1 MAFEPQFMA
10 VISNANFSV
19 SFWIYFVDWILS
31 LVLGLA
37 FIFYFHKLLGF
48 LVTLVCK
55 LILWNVYRIRVHIDA
70 FKLSPLGG
78 RLFMKNLT
86 IVTADTTISILN
98 VTFTWRYWIVS
109 LTKLSGF
116 YWDTDSE
123 TGGVSQRQ
131 NDKSPCRFIVDVE
144 GIEIFTYNKTAAY
157 DNIMDILNGKK
168 LDEKSGQRKDQ
179 EGKTAN
185 GDNEQEKESS
195 TSSAEYDVHGHS
207 DEKDSNQVQNE
218 PSEDSNIHSKQTVPL
233 LLQIL
238 PIDFRIKKG
247 AFVVGN
253 VTTPSVL
260 VASFKYGRGLL
271 DITKAPNPV
280 DHYRLLH
287 DFRFD
292 EFQIWI
298 RPNIGFDKYR
308 YGKEDHEKIHSDS
321 GRMDNL
327 RNIKS
332 YKLWYKF
339 LVGSK
344 WIGRKVQEKVLR
356 KHKPNDDS
364 PDDQLDWKGLR
375 RYIGDSEDPVITTL
389 LTSDEQYAKYSLILD
404 STSTRFVYFYD
415 SPGIQPSS
423 TSCIE
428 REAPESGLEIEISFG
443 TIHYGPWADRQR
455 IPLQNMLFPSLARDS
470 VPTSDF
476 LKAGLKRDYEG
487 FKVTVIVR
495 DELVLRIPTREAS
508 KDKEFL
514 KQNPNHQ
521 AFQKT
526 ARPFG
531 WLELKVAEG
540 SNVGSFTSFIS
551 NQEKGFPNKLKVNLS
566 SPEIRS
572 SVNHDVL
579 YSADSHEINAD
590 IALPSQWNGKCNWSF
605 DQVSL
610 NPRLF
615 LLREHL
621 FLLSDLFTDF
631 ASGEPQP
638 YENFRPFLYKINWK
652 LINYELYLN
661 VNDSNII
668 NNPLDFNSNKY
679 LSFQGEELNIN
690 LSIPLNGAS
699 TKKTTISYF
708 LDTSHF
714 DLILDTPPWHTVNTF
729 LKGSNVVGKS
739 GQFSVQGD
747 YTFYS
752 AVEVNTSNCIE
763 INCFGEDICLKFFG
777 FVIRY
782 LFTVKDNYFGE
793 HVHFKTF
800 EEYNYGSVSSESS
813 KDVQSQTE
821 STVDDKDLWKMF
833 KTENDVDVLFKFQ
846 VRNGLM
852 LLPRNLY
859 SCSSHI
865 GLHFDTLDVDM
876 RFCNYYMDMQVD
888 FSPISGVLNSADVEP
903 SDLMDVACYVDKY
916 LQNNVDMQVDGFTVH
931 SHRMFSAPPEEVT
944 FWCKWDFCF
953 GDWVID
959 SSPYFLQYM
968 ISGLSNFSVGFKDQA
983 NALEELFP
991 PAFDA
996 ANFSIRFSKF
1006 ILRLRPDAFS
1016 FVEVI
1021 LDDILLSVNDVPNM
1035 RYSSKLVVSIPGI
1048 SSKIVEVDD
1057 RKSEKIMAA
1066 LNTSIVFT
1074 NICQKVDM
1082 IGLRDTREFHVRD
1095 GDAPFHRAPF
1105 LLFENFRDSFYR
1117 RNKGCLLTTMSLPK
1131 VHVPLTEATSDRWMP
1146 KGSSSS
1152 TSSDTSSLTSSKS
1165 SDLEFPTVN
1174 YCDGDFCP
1182 SYSVDPDTEYDNL
1195 ILEIGDV
1202 KSFLSPA
1209 SLPIIYKVAQTLE
1222 DFDLESVMDQ
1232 VGSTT
1237 IKGLQSLMSSSKEIK
1252 NLRLVNHNLVLYLGQ
1267 YHLENVDNLEA
1278 FYHDK
1283 DRIVLRTSNIS
1294 LALSSK
1300 TQLTTKSGQIDLE
1313 ESITIAYH
1321 MSFLSLSCQQ
1331 KNKHQLAF
1339 VINIQDIE
1347 GWLNKIKESA
1357 EGSTRYDYLDGDFDV
1372 NQAQWLAGFLKQFSK
1387 SLEQEMT
1394 MFENLQS
1401 KRETHA
1407 NLVHALTVA
1416 SSEYAIDHDPDVL
1429 TRPAYFLRLKSEH
1442 IRFFDG
1448 WKVTARLQH
1457 ILRTLP
1463 KSWIDDTSAK
1473 FKARAYKLPDNAFEQ
1488 VLDIFSGWRAWEANQ
1503 QQRLYMFKTIF
1514 GKEISG
1520 VTKKSTKF
1528 DFIGISTT
1536 LKSSDSKDTTFINLE
1551 ELDLSYKSTFSDSKG
1566 ELSDIAEMVVKLN
1579 NYESK
1584 VTKEIFEYVRKV
1596 HLCDVN
1602 QDLESVV
1609 KDEATN
1615 ESHAQVSDTPPVE
1628 ATTLPNRK
1636 KSLNIIVDVKAFEQ
1650 TVSLFNT
1657 SVGIRLESFL
1667 SHIDSNNVSKGQVY
1681 AIGANEVELRSAVDS
1696 RNVLIQDFSGMH
1708 VLFAQSDSALHVDVE
1723 VDTSSTFFFDKNDN
1737 FVSTLRTVLERDY
1750 PYVTNLMKSI
1760 PQGSNVKSTQPK
1772 LSKSLSASMKMNEV
1786 IWNFGVLHP
1795 LVFSGAILN
1804 TSLSASMVDDVL
1816 TSKLKVEKIKSNLGM
1831 ALNSILELHSAD
1843 LMASISFYKSE
1854 KVSTLTS
1861 NVYLGYFKALL
1872 PDLNRAMIF
1881 ATKDKFLLEEKVN
1894 AISEVLKK
1902 VAPID
1907 KSTPNKFKEI
1917 PCLFK
1922 LRFKNDYFEVASIVH
1937 RASVSLGLE
1946 GSTLNLSN
1954 VSTTEL
1960 PEGKFTNYRVQLY
1973 GDISLPAIR
1982 LSLMEKGIPIGLS
1995 NILAFGVSVRLFNDI
2010 DTPGKR
2016 QNLQVESQYFRVC
2029 LSEPVVVSAITLI
2042 DEVMKH
2048 FSGSKESQQVLQ
2060 DAFQT
2065 PEAQR
2070 NTFESWVYTKFSS
2083 FQFLFYDFCVGWLFN
2098 DESKENPGIIV
2109 GAEKFFAA
2117 TEENLGKF
2125 TLMGSYFSI
2134 ANGNQSSNFYS
2145 TESEQVRLNRGF
2157 LPMLQLI
2164 FMIEKQSKTSKH
2176 LRITLR
2182 GDEVDVKFL
2191 STSVGSTIQ
2200 KSTTQALRIQKYLEQ
2215 KAAAR
2220 PLEEE
2225 KTNTEKT
2232 TKQPTVNTSF
2242 QSIEFSSTFAGS
2254 NVSIYRLEDDEQEN
2268 TPSLYLHAP
2277 AFNTAF
2283 RFKKMT
2289 DSKSQIMGELVISQS
2304 ENVLF
2309 PKCVPV
2315 FLDLAASTK
2324 DLMRSPKPEK
2334 GKPEDNSNNTN
2345 FIESLLQEM
2354 DIHFGLRI
2362 EKQFLTLSCEP
2373 TAKVAAVVGL
2383 EGIHVQLNTDE
2394 GTNPS
2399 FTASLLLDWV
2409 SASLQHIYSREISAS
2424 MKVEKIL
2431 LSSNFEIG
2439 AKNQNVTSGCMTEVD
2454 GFINVKQYQDVDLF
2468 KDIWF
2473 PRELFEIYATEDG
2486 TETGHEKQDQV
2497 SELAQDKSISSKFKE
2512 VSTTYAFPWIVL
2524 FVANAINLQVDFGQS
2539 LGVSNLTIE
2548 NFWAVS
2554 KKSLDWSQ
2562 DLKAGIN
2569 AIKLSS
2575 KGRLG
2580 GFLTVS
2586 DINLHT
2592 AISWKLKDGDTLDVP
2607 LILLSGGV
2615 NKLAAKVSFDYNV
2628 VAIANVECFS
2638 MDIYNRKGTVSMAK
2652 DHLFVTTKFNVAE
2665 LYMTSLTASNFVD
2678 ISNTISRMIQD
2689 NRRSYKETLRD
2700 SSRGDSVDK
2709 KTSSRSYSNEAIL
2722 KTIKKLQTKIHVSAG
2737 KILVHIY
2744 PSSIDNSKVLVINL
2758 DESRIKFQQ
2767 NEYGRG
2773 MANEMDVKFNDLKVS
2788 LSTVPSVDEV
2798 FVEKCSVDEFVE
2810 MAHKAKGGSIFVFPS
2825 FRISMRTF
2833 QKDGTNVIEYYY
2845 QSTFSGTVDI
2855 RWNLGSVNF
2864 IREMYSIH
2872 ANALASRMEYRHRM
2886 RTLDDI
2892 ENSKSILKQQLN
2904 AEDPTKD
2911 IDDAIQERLEKA
2923 ETMSKFRYVALA
2935 PPIIEAPQLKELGN
2949 ATPPLEWFGLHRD
2962 KFPNFT
2968 HELVIVNLQKLVHE
2982 IELRY
2987 SKTLGKA

>member
-1 MAFEPQFMA
+1 MAFDSQFMA
-10 VISNANFSV
+10 VASNSNYSV
-19 SFWIYFVDWILS
+19 SFWVYFVDWILS

-48 LVTLVCK
+48 IVTLVCK
-55 LILWNVYRIRVHIDA
+55 LVLWNVYRIRVHIDA

-78 RLFMKNLT
+78 RLFLKNLT
-86 IVTADTTISILN
+86 IVTADTTVSILS
-98 VTFTWRYWIVS
+98 VTFTWRYWISS
-109 LTKLSGF
+109 LTRLSGF

-131 NDKSPCRFIVDVE
+131 NDKSPCRFVIVIE
-144 GIEIFTYNKTAAY
+144 GMEIFTYNKTAAY

-168 LDEKSGQRKDQ
+168 SNDKENQGKEQGQKRR
-179 EGKTAN
+179 EGE
-185 GDNEQEKESS
+185 DEQEKESS
-195 TSSAEYDVHGHS
+195 SSSAQYDVHGQS
-207 DEKDSNQVQNE
+207 DEKESNATDSE
-218 PSEDSNIHSKQTVPL
+218 PSEDHNAHTKRSLPL

-238 PIDFRIKKG
+238 PVDFRIKKG

-253 VTTPSVL
+253 VTTPSIL
-260 VASFKYGRGLL
+260 VASFKYGKGLL
-271 DITKAPNPV
+271 DISKAPNPV
-280 DHYRLLH
+280 DHYRVLH
-287 DFRFD
+287 DLQFD
-292 EFQIWI
+292 DFQVWI

-308 YGKEDHEKIHSDS
+308 YGKEDHEKMHSDS
-321 GRMDNL
+321 GRLDNL
-327 RNIKS
+327 RDIKS

-339 LVGSK
+339 LVASK
-344 WIGRKVQEKVLR
+344 WISRKVQEKVLR
-356 KHKPNDDS
+356 KQRPNEFD
-364 PDDQLDWKGLR
+364 PTDQLDWKGLK
-375 RYIGDSEDPVITTL
+375 RYVGDSEDPIITTV

-404 STSTRFVYFYD
+404 STSTRFVYYYD
-415 SPGIQPSS
+415 AQGLQT
-423 TSCIE
+423 TSKKCME
-428 REAPESGLEIEISFG
+428 MAAPESGIEVEISFG

-470 VPTSDF
+470 SPTSDF
-476 LKAGLKRDYEG
+476 LKTGFKRDYEG
-487 FKVTVIVR
+487 FKVTVIVK
-495 DELVLRIPTREAS
+495 DELVVRIPTREAS

-514 KQNPNHQ
+514 KQNQNHQ

-526 ARPFG
+526 TRSFG

-540 SNVGSFTSFIS
+540 SNVGSFTSFVS
-551 NQEKGFPNKLKVNLS
+551 NPEKGFPNKLKVNLS

-590 IALPSQWNGKCNWSF
+590 IALPLKWNGQCNWSF

-631 ASGEPQP
+631 ASGDPQP
-638 YENFRPFLYKINWK
+638 YENFRQFLYRINWK
-652 LINYELYLN
+652 LINFELYLN
-661 VNDSNII
+661 VNDCNII

-679 LSFQGEELNIN
+679 LSFQGEELNID
-690 LSIPLNGAS
+690 IAVPLNGAS
-699 TKKTTISYF
+699 TKKTTISYS
-708 LDTSHF
+708 LETPHF
-714 DLILDTPPWHTVNTF
+714 DLILDTPPWHTVNAF

-739 GQFSVQGD
+739 GPFSVQGD

-763 INCFGEDICLKFFG
+763 INCIGDDICLKFYG

-782 LFTVKDNYFGE
+782 LFAVKDNYFGE

-800 EEYNYGSVSSESS
+800 EEYNYGSMSSESM
-813 KDVQSQTE
+813 KDTQSQSSSVRE
-821 STVDDKDLWKMF
+821 EKDLWKLL
-833 KTENDVDVLFKFQ
+833 KTENDVDVLVRFQ

-859 SCSSHI
+859 TCASHI
-865 GLHFDTLDVDM
+865 GLHFNMLDMDM

-888 FSPISGVLNSADVEP
+888 FGPISGVMNDESEESEDIMNV
-903 SDLMDVACYVDKY
+903 MQYVDKY
-916 LQNNVDMQVDGFTVH
+916 MKHRVDMQVDGFTVH

-944 FWCKWDFCF
+944 FWCKWDFSF
-953 GDWVID
+953 GDWIID
-959 SSPYFLQYM
+959 SSPMFLQYV
-968 ISGLSNFSVGFKDQA
+968 ISGLTNFGVGFKDQA

-1006 ILRLRPDAFS
+1006 ILRLRPDALS
-1016 FVEVI
+1016 MVEVV
-1021 LDDILLSVNDVPNM
+1021 LDDILLSMNDVPNM
-1035 RYSSKLVVSIPGI
+1035 RYSSKLVVSIPDIGA
-1048 SSKIVEVDD
+1048 KVVEVDANNNESLLAIV
-1057 RKSEKIMAA
+1057 K
-1066 LNTSIVFT
+1066 TSLVFT
-1074 NICQKVDM
+1074 NICQKADM
-1082 IGLRDTREFHVRD
+1082 VGLRETREFHVRD

-1105 LLFENFRDSFYR
+1105 LLFEDFRDSFYK

-1146 KGSSSS
+1146 KDSSSS
-1152 TSSDTSSLTSSKS
+1152 FMSDTTSFTSSSKM
-1165 SDLEFPTVN
+1165 SDIELPTVS
-1174 YCDGDFCP
+1174 YCDEDFCP
-1182 SYSVDPDTEYDNL
+1182 TYPVDPDTEYDNF
-1195 ILEIGDV
+1195 IVEIGDV
-1202 KSFLSPA
+1202 ESFLSSA
-1209 SLPIIYKVAQTLE
+1209 SLPAVYKAIREFE
-1222 DFDLESVMDQ
+1222 DVNLESIMDQ
-1232 VGSTT
+1232 IGSTT
-1237 IKGLQSLMSSSKEIK
+1237 IKVLQSLMRSSKEVK
-1252 NLRLVNHNLVLYLGQ
+1252 NLRVVNHNLALQIGR
-1267 YHLENVDNLEA
+1267 HSLENDNALHA
-1278 FYHDK
+1278 PHRDK
-1283 DRIVLRTSNIS
+1283 NSVTMRTANLS
-1294 LALSSK
+1294 LAISSK
-1300 TQLTTKSGQIDLE
+1300 TEFTTKTGQIDLE
-1313 ESITIAYH
+1313 ESITLAYH
-1321 MSFLSLSCQQ
+1321 LGFLSLSCQQ
-1331 KNKHQLAF
+1331 KDIHKAALVLN
-1339 VINIQDIE
+1339 VQDIE
-1347 GWLNKIKESA
+1347 GWLSKSKDNV
-1357 EGSTRYDYLDGDFDV
+1357 EGSAQYDHLDGDFDIA
-1372 NQAQWLAGFLKQFSK
+1372 QAHWLADELSQMSESFKYELKV
-1387 SLEQEMT
+1387 
-1394 MFENLQS
+1394 FENLQS
-1401 KRETHA
+1401 KQETHA
-1407 NLVHALTVA
+1407 NLVHALTIA

-1442 IRFFDG
+1442 VRFFDG
-1448 WKVTARLQH
+1448 WKVVARLQH

-1463 KSWIDDTSAK
+1463 KSWIDEMSSK
-1473 FKARAYKLPDNAFEQ
+1473 FKAHAYELPKNAFEQ

-1503 QQRLYMFKTIF
+1503 QQRLYMFKRIF
-1514 GKEISG
+1514 GKE
-1520 VTKKSTKF
+1520 VVPVAKKSSKF
-1528 DFIGISTT
+1528 NITGILTS
-1536 LKSSDSKDTTFINLE
+1536 LRSSNRKDPTFVSLD
-1551 ELDLSYKSTFSDSKG
+1551 ELDLSFKSLFNDSRG
-1566 ELSDIAEMVVKLN
+1566 ELSEVAEIIVKLE

-1584 VTKEIFEYVRKV
+1584 VTKDIF
-1596 HLCDVN
+1596 
-1602 QDLESVV
+1602 DLVKMVSTKRHRESTAN
-1609 KDEATN
+1609 ENATSIVTQQPASGETSSIN
-1615 ESHAQVSDTPPVE
+1615 R
-1628 ATTLPNRK
+1628 TLT
-1636 KSLNIIVDVKAFEQ
+1636 KSINVIIDVKAFEQ
-1650 TVSLFNT
+1650 TLSLLTT
-1657 SVGIRLESFL
+1657 SVGIRLDSFFT
-1667 SHIDSNNVSKGQVY
+1667 HIDFSNISKGSIY
-1681 AIGANEVELRSAVDS
+1681 AIGANEAEIRSTVNS
-1696 RNVLIQDFSGMH
+1696 RNVLTQKLLGMQF
-1708 VLFAQSDSALHVDVE
+1708 LFAQSDTALHMDVE
-1723 VDTSSTFFFDKNDN
+1723 VESLQTFLYDKSDDVVN
-1737 FVSTLRTVLERDY
+1737 TLRTVLENDY
-1750 PYVTNLMKSI
+1750 LYVMDLVELLPEDADGESSSPKPTKVVST
-1760 PQGSNVKSTQPK
+1760 SVKMT
-1772 LSKSLSASMKMNEV
+1772 EV
-1786 IWNFGVLHP
+1786 IWNVGVLHP
-1795 LVFSGAILN
+1795 LHFSGAILN
-1804 TSLSASMVDDVL
+1804 TSLTASVVDEVL
-1816 TSKLKVEKIKSNLGM
+1816 STRLKVEKVRSNL
-1831 ALNSILELHSAD
+1831 ALNGNIFELHSAD
-1843 LMASISFYKSE
+1843 LMASVSFAKQE
-1854 KVSTLTS
+1854 EVSTLNS
-1861 NVYLGYFKALL
+1861 NVYVGYFKAVV
-1872 PDLNRAMIF
+1872 PDINRAIRL
-1881 ATKDKFLLEEKVN
+1881 ATKDKVLIEEKVKN
-1894 AISEVLKK
+1894 ISNLIDMVKPAKK
-1902 VAPID
+1902 VRQ
-1907 KSTPNKFKEI
+1907 NKPKKI

-1922 LRFKNDYFEVASIVH
+1922 MKFRNDYLEISAIVQK
-1937 RASVSLGLE
+1937 ASVGLALE
-1946 GSTLNLSN
+1946 GSTINLSN
-1954 VSTTEL
+1954 VSPTQVS
-1960 PEGKFTNYRVQLY
+1960 EGNFTNGMVQLY
-1973 GDISLPAIR
+1973 GDIALPAIR
-1982 LSLMEKGIPIGLS
+1982 LTLLEKGIPISLS
-1995 NILAFGVSVRLFNDI
+1995 NILALGISVRLFNDMDI
-2010 DTPGKR
+2010 PNNR

-2029 LSEPVVVSAITLI
+2029 LSEPVVASSLMVL

-2048 FSGSKESQQVLQ
+2048 FSNLKEKSQSTP
-2060 DAFQT
+2060 DAT
-2065 PEAQR
+2065 ESADPQR
-2070 NTFESWVYTKFSS
+2070 NLLESWIYTKFSS

-2117 TEENLGKF
+2117 TEESLGKF
-2125 TLMGSYFSI
+2125 TLMGSYVSI

-2145 TESEQVRLNRGF
+2145 TESEQARLNRAF

-2164 FMIEKQSKTSKH
+2164 FMIEKHSKTSKH

-2191 STSVGSTIQ
+2191 STSVGGTIQ
-2200 KSTTQALRIQKYLEQ
+2200 KSAKQASRIQKFLDGRE
-2215 KAAAR
+2215 R
-2220 PLEEE
+2220 TLPVEE
-2225 KTNTEKT
+2225 KKDITENT

-2254 NVSIYRLEDDEQEN
+2254 NVSIYRVEDDEQAN

-2277 AFNTAF
+2277 AF
-2283 RFKKMT
+2283 RSSFKFTKIT
-2289 DSKSQIMGELVISQS
+2289 DSKNKLMGELVISQS

-2315 FLDLAASTK
+2315 FLDLATSTK
-2324 DLMRSPKPEK
+2324 DLMRSPKTDKEK
-2334 GKPEDNSNNTN
+2334 TEDDNSNNTK

-2373 TAKVAAVVGL
+2373 TAKVAAIVGL
-2383 EGIHVQLNTDE
+2383 DGIQLQLNTDK

-2399 FTASLLLDWV
+2399 FTTSLLLDWM

-2439 AKNQNVTSGCMTEVD
+2439 AKNQNITSGCMSEVD
-2454 GFINVKQYQDVDLF
+2454 GFVNVKQYQDVDLF

-2473 PRELFEIYATEDG
+2473 PKELFAIYATED
-2486 TETGHEKQDQV
+2486 EDESGHEKEDQFA
-2497 SELAQDKSISSKFKE
+2497 SELAQEKNISSKFKE

-2524 FVANAINLQVDFGQS
+2524 FVANVINLEVDFGQS
-2539 LGVSNLTIE
+2539 LGVSTLTIE

-2569 AIKLSS
+2569 SINLSS

-2580 GFLTVS
+2580 GFLTVN

-2638 MDIYNRKGTVSMAK
+2638 MDIYNRKGAVAMAK

-2700 SSRGDSVDK
+2700 SSRDNSVNN
-2709 KTSSRSYSNEAIL
+2709 KTMSRSFSSDAIL
-2722 KTIKKLQTKIHVSAG
+2722 KTIKKLQTKIHLSAG

-2744 PSSIDNSKVLVINL
+2744 PSSIDNTKVLVINL

-2767 NEYGRG
+2767 NEYGHG
-2773 MANEMDVKFNDLKVS
+2773 VANEMDVKFNDLKVS
-2788 LSTVPSVDEV
+2788 LSTVPPVDEA
-2798 FVEKCSVDEFVE
+2798 FAEKCTVDEFVE
-2810 MAHKAKGGSIFVFPS
+2810 VAHKAKGGNIFVFPS

-2833 QKDGTNVIEYYY
+2833 QKNGTNVIEYYY

-2864 IREMYSIH
+2864 IREMYLIH
-2872 ANALASRMEYRHRM
+2872 SNALASRMEYRHRM

-2892 ENSKSILKQQLN
+2892 ENSKSVLKQQLN

-2923 ETMSKFRYVALA
+2923 ETMSKFKYVPLA

-2982 IELRY
+2982 IEVRY
-2987 SKTLGKA
+2987 SKTLGRA